1 MSFYPKDLK
10 EEALKQRV
18 ANDFFA
24 KFSYEPLE
32 RVDFALKNKGEAL
45 DIIYLLWAEAKK
57 GKNFSL
63 MIFMSL
69 MKSSSQL
76 FLRPYIKTQNRFVF
90 VF

>member
-32 RVDFALKNKGEAL
+32 IFRFAQNDKIRRFASFD
-45 DIIYLLWAEAKK
+45 DIKVCEKLSNLGFCLNLSYL
-57 GKNFSL
+57 
-63 MIFMSL
+63 
-69 MKSSSQL
+69 
-76 FLRPYIKTQNRFVF
+76 
-90 VF
+90 

>member
-32 RVDFALKNKGEAL
+32 RVDFTLKNKGDTL
-45 DIIYLLWAEAKK
+45 DNIYLLWAEAKK
-57 GKNFSL
+57 AMKQA
-63 MIFMSL
+63 L
-69 MKSSSQL
+69 MK
-76 FLRPYIKTQNRFVF
+76 V
-90 VF
+90 